1 MGNLR
6 KKLWKAVMCK
16 RTLARLRRS
25 IMSIGLTYHPDETH
39 KWYNIIYIVALVGG
53 ALVFISPLFCKRLH
67 IMRMCP
73 YYPWE
78 MKIFLTLHI
87 ESTGG
92 QWKNPHKCSLSLG
105 HVLKVAAKKR
115 LMRSLLFL
123 SYINYYT
130 PTAYILACK
139 RAHDAA
145 ILCGFHMQK
154 KKNGVQ

>member
-1 MGNLR
+1 MRNENISDTTHREHRG
-6 KKLWKAVMCK
+6 AVKEPSQM
-16 RTLARLRRS
+16 L
-25 IMSIGLTYHPDETH
+25 
-39 KWYNIIYIVALVGG
+39 
-53 ALVFISPLFCKRLH
+53 
-67 IMRMCP
+67 
-73 YYPWE
+73 
-78 MKIFLTLHI
+78 
-87 ESTGG
+87 
-92 QWKNPHKCSLSLG
+92 SLSLG

-154 KKNGVQ
+154 KKMEYSKLICLHFNQVVN